1 MKRPMPAPSHSSSQ
15 ALLSIQLLRAL
26 AAVLVLIGHALHDSN
41 FVAARIGQAEL
52 PQHGVSFGIGV
63 DIFFVISG
71 FIMLYTTAGKFGTP
85 GAPRQ
90 FFIRRLQRIAPL
102 YWLLTTVFIVGTFVA
117 PKFLN
122 VPIEG
127 WRSIIESYL
136 FIPGLRANGEVRPL
150 LALGWTL
157 NYEMFF
163 YALFACCLVFPLK
176 RGLILLTAFFVCFV
190 AAGALFQMPTAL
202 AFWSDSIIF
211 EFLFGVGIAL
221 LLRADVRLSA
231 PVAMAVF
238 VAGVALAIGLGPLWR
253 VSDALPRFVA
263 AGIPAALIV
272 FAAAC
277 GPRIRASWFVA
288 PLVLV
293 GDASYSLYLSHPFV
307 IRPLR
312 NLWMLLPAQV
322 PLWTYVMTCCVVAVF
337 GAIAVYWLIERP
349 LIRLFMDKKP
359 DRGLPQPAPSR
370 TLAG

>member
-1 MKRPMPAPSHSSSQ
+1 MPAPSHANSHS
-15 ALLSIQLLRAL
+15 LLSIQLLRAL
-26 AAVLVLIGHALHDSN
+26 AALLVLVGHALHDSN
-41 FVAARIGQAEL
+41 FIVAKSGLVA
-52 PQHGVSFGIGV
+52 HDVTFMSFGIGV

-71 FIMLYTTAGKFGTP
+71 FIMLYTTAGKFGTS

-90 FFIRRLQRIAPL
+90 FLLRRLLRIAPL
-102 YWLLTTVFIVGTFVA
+102 YWLMTTALIVGAFIA
-117 PKFLN
+117 PKLLN

-163 YALFACCLVFPLK
+163 YVFFACCLLFPLK
-176 RGLILLTAFFVCFV
+176 RGLLLLTAFFICFV
-190 AAGALFQMPTAL
+190 AAGALFKMPTTAL

-211 EFLFGVGIAL
+211 EFLFGVAIAWMFREGL
-221 LLRADVRLSA
+221 RLSA
-231 PVAMAVF
+231 VTAIAIF
-238 VAGVALAIGLGPLWR
+238 LLGTGLAIGLGPLWG
-253 VSDALPRFVA
+253 VEDVLPRFMA

-277 GPRIRASWFVA
+277 GPRLPATWFVA
-288 PLVLV
+288 PLVLI

-312 NLWMLLPAQV
+312 NLWLALPVQMPV
-322 PLWTYVMTCCVVAVF
+322 WTYVVACCVAAIL
-337 GAIAVYWLIERP
+337 GAIALYWMVERP
-349 LIRLFMDKKP
+349 MIRLFTDRERGRGKISQATP
-359 DRGLPQPAPSR
+359 DRA
-370 TLAG
+370 LAQ